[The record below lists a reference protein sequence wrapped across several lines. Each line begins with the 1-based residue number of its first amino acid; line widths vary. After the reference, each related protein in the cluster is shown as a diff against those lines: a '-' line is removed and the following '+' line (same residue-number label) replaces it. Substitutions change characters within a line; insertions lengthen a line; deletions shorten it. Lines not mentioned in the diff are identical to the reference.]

1 MEPCPSVCIL
11 LLLCL
16 GRSANGGKVLVWY
29 TEGSHWINMK
39 PVLETLVDRGHQVTV
54 LVPSISMF
62 MTSDQSLFHYEAFNV
77 SLSLEVFEAFLDK
90 FIHFTIYEMDYM
102 NYFQIYSKFM
112 DLLKI
117 NIQFSLKFLDGV
129 VKSETMLKKLKGDNY
144 DMLLADPIFPGSDLT
159 ADMLGIPLFLS
170 LRFSVAHNW
179 ERLCAQL
186 PAPPSFVPAVLSK
199 LTDKMTFSERVFNFL
214 FYPLQDI
221 VMEKCIWKELDE
233 YYSHVRGKRTHTS
246 ACEMMGNA
254 DIWLM
259 RTYWDF
265 DFPRPF
271 LPNFKFVGG
280 VHCRPAK
287 PLPKDIEEFVQSSGD
302 AGIVVFSL
310 GSLVKNLTTEKANM
324 IASGLAQVPQKVR
337 KVSIVVLLITL
348 HLYRGEKPESL
359 GSNTK
364 LYDWIP
370 QNDLLGHPKARAFIT
385 HGGANGVYEAIYHGI
400 PMVGIPLFADQPDNM
415 LHMKAKGAAV
425 TVKFNQMK
433 SEDLRDAINTIIRDK
448 SYKESAMRL
457 SRIHHDRPMSP
468 LDEAVFWIE
477 FTMRHKGAKH
487 LRVQAHELTWY
498 QYHSL
503 DVLSFLLSVFLLL
516 LLLLVKTCRFC
527 FRRCCCRRKTKRK
540 AE

>member
-1 MEPCPSVCIL
+1 TTPCPSVCIL

-348 HLYRGEKPESL
+348 HLGEKPESL

>member
-221 VMEKCIWKELDE
+221 VMEKLIG
-233 YYSHVRGKRTHTS
+233 SHFTPIQLV
-246 ACEMMGNA
+246 MMGNA

-348 HLYRGEKPESL
+348 HLGEKPESL

>member
-337 KVSIVVLLITL
+337 KVSSFYKYEHCLKLNWELWATFNKKLIS
-348 HLYRGEKPESL
+348 G
-359 GSNTK
+359 K
-364 LYDWIP
+364 LPSI
-370 QNDLLGHPKARAFIT
+370 K
-385 HGGANGVYEAIYHGI
+385 
-400 PMVGIPLFADQPDNM
+400 
-415 LHMKAKGAAV
+415 
-425 TVKFNQMK
+425 
-433 SEDLRDAINTIIRDK
+433 
-448 SYKESAMRL
+448 
-457 SRIHHDRPMSP
+457 
-468 LDEAVFWIE
+468 
-477 FTMRHKGAKH
+477 
-487 LRVQAHELTWY
+487 
-498 QYHSL
+498 
-503 DVLSFLLSVFLLL
+503 
-516 LLLLVKTCRFC
+516 
-527 FRRCCCRRKTKRK
+527 
-540 AE
+540 